1 MTDQQAQVLASDMM
15 TATSLVSK
23 INNQR
28 NRIAGGY
35 DIPTDEPGPINIVAQ
50 ALADERR
57 RVWEEA
63 AKMACSRCAV
73 GMPRNEHWFHLT
85 CDATKY
91 WLKAHAGQEG

>member
-1 MTDQQAQVLASDMM
+1 MTDQRARELAEDCKAQDPRA
-15 TATSLVSK
+15 
-23 INNQR
+23 
-28 NRIAGGY
+28 
-35 DIPTDEPGPINIVAQ
+35 AQ
-50 ALADERR
+50 FIEKALADERR

>member
-1 MTDQQAQVLASDMM
+1 MTDQRARAKQLTREICSGLGTVHLSAA
-15 TATSLVSK
+15 AK
-23 INNQR
+23 
-28 NRIAGGY
+28 
-35 DIPTDEPGPINIVAQ
+35 DILIQHIES
-50 ALADERR
+50 ALADERW

-73 GMPRNEHWFHLT
+73 GMPRNEHWFHQS